1 MALNP
6 PYNSVLN
13 TALNGWQE
21 YPTVATEERAQKLA
35 QEQVEA
41 ANQQYEPIFVGQEKP
56 IVVGESQPDFSA
68 ANRVKM
74 LQNVVPA
81 DKVQGVY
88 DSVFGPEK
96 SELEKASVE
105 HQMTFKE
112 MFDNRRKSLEQQRTA
127 ESTMAKYNALG
138 NLLTTMVQ
146 PIGWA
151 AGGGKGVTAGT
162 QPYDERQYLEAF
174 NRAVKAND
182 DLRNLGF
189 MQDEYKLKLA
199 EDKLQREAAQAAAA
213 LKRQQDMEDYIAK
226 SAIDTAAKK
235 DVQNAKYDREELL
248 ATLKGSF
255 KVSNKA
261 GLPVEDRILLKEI
274 DGYQRSQDRR
284 VALGLPLQTFP
295 EYLKERGLNVT
306 ATKGGGETKDTR
318 TKANL

>member
-1 MALNP
+1 
-6 PYNSVLN
+6 
-13 TALNGWQE
+13 
-21 YPTVATEERAQKLA
+21 
-35 QEQVEA
+35 
-41 ANQQYEPIFVGQEKP
+41 
-56 IVVGESQPDFSA
+56 
-68 ANRVKM
+68 
-74 LQNVVPA
+74 
-81 DKVQGVY
+81 
-88 DSVFGPEK
+88 
-96 SELEKASVE
+96 
-105 HQMTFKE
+105 MTFKE